1 MADSNSKDVAY
12 SVSVKEE
19 VDAKVHSEKSTCHHH
34 RNHSRETHGVN
45 NCIDENTS
53 LDDVKAPNLFERAK
67 EEFQALAQLFH
78 QKKEAHAHDTGD
90 GNQIAESKFKHE
102 IPNSPSAEKKAKS
115 SSANLIARTKKE
127 IKAIIHNN
135 KSKHHHHHKETH
147 GRNDDIDENTP
158 ANEVKGPNVFGRVKE
173 EFEAVLQAILPK
185 KGS

>member
-1 MADSNSKDVAY
+1 MADSNSKDAAY

-19 VDAKVHSEKSTCHHH
+19 VDAKVHTEKSTCHHH
-34 RNHSRETHGVN
+34 HIHSRETHGVN

-53 LDDVKAPNLFERAK
+53 LDDVKAPNVFERAK

-127 IKAIIHNN
+127 IKGIIHNN
-135 KSKHHHHHKETH
+135 KSKHHPHHKETH

>member
-102 IPNSPSAEKKAKS
+102 IPNSPSEKKAKS